1 MTIKTETPTKECG
14 VFLIDVGTFMH
25 MIFEEDNTMPLTTI
39 LKVTENFLK
48 SKIIAS
54 DKELFWIVLL
64 MIYLQ

>member
-1 MTIKTETPTKECG
+1 MTIKTETPTKEYE

-25 MIFEEDNTMPLTTI
+25 MIFEEDNTMPLTII